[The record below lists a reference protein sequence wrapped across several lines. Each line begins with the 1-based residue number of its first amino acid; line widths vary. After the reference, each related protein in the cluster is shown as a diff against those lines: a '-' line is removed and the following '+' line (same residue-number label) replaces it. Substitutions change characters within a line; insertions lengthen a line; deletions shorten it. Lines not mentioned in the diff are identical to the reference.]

1 MSDNRHPRP
10 PYDEATAALLASIEP
25 LNLFPGLTPE
35 SIVSSRRPIEEVRA
49 ELVRRN
55 PDIELAQCE
64 FASHDGAV
72 LPVAVVRDSR
82 APAHEAGP
90 LFVHLHGGGLIMGCR
105 FNGVGTTVS
114 WQRRYGGVVVS
125 PEYRLAPE
133 HPAPCAVEDCYAALN
148 WVVEHA
154 AELRINPRRV
164 ILVGASAG
172 AGLAAGVLLLARE
185 RRGPALL
192 GALLDYPMLDD
203 RTGLPQWEGSVSA
216 RQYPDDG
223 TWPTAYNNVAWDA
236 ALGRRRGTAQVAPHE
251 APARAANLG
260 GLPPVFLSVASAEV
274 FRDEVVTF
282 ASRVWRDGGQAELHV
297 YSGGTHAMEEV
308 NARWLARDLGRAR
321 DSWIERLL
329 EPEDPCVN
337 VEAVARAGTY
347 PALTKMLL
355 DSEGCRGEGRAWGQS
370 AARASMRGA

>member
-1 MSDNRHPRP
+1 M
-10 PYDEATAALLASIEP
+10 
-25 LNLFPGLTPE
+25 
-35 SIVSSRRPIEEVRA
+35 
-49 ELVRRN
+49 
-55 PDIELAQCE
+55 
-64 FASHDGAV
+64 
-72 LPVAVVRDSR
+72 
-82 APAHEAGP
+82 
-90 LFVHLHGGGLIMGCR
+90 
-105 FNGVGTTVS
+105 
-114 WQRRYGGVVVS
+114 
-125 PEYRLAPE
+125 
-133 HPAPCAVEDCYAALN
+133 
-148 WVVEHA
+148 
-154 AELRINPRRV
+154 
-164 ILVGASAG
+164 
-172 AGLAAGVLLLARE
+172 
-185 RRGPALL
+185 
-192 GALLDYPMLDD
+192 
-203 RTGLPQWEGSVSA
+203 
-216 RQYPDDG
+216 
-223 TWPTAYNNVAWDA
+223 
-236 ALGRRRGTAQVAPHE
+236 GRRRGTAQVAPHE

-282 ASRVWRDGGQAELHV
+282 ASRVWCDGGQAELHV